1 MPKWTLW
8 YGTAVCRA
16 CRSGGLIPL
25 TFQLQR
31 LEILN
36 LKSRRLHDSTISS
49 QHHPAA
55 PPKCLPQPPVA
66 TALSAALFRLHLT
79 QTPTH
84 TRRAPSHLFQQPQT
98 LPYGTHRPP
107 NSLSDQLT
115 TLQLLAARLD
125 TVADTPSAQ
134 QPLLAQI
141 LSVTT
146 RSLQIMQHDCAPLA
160 ACHANDGR
168 PNNFLHLCDEPLTL
182 ATRARLLAAA
192 SMSAAGELFDD
203 ESLPVGRRIVA
214 CLAAVAASCRR
225 FCELLF
231 AAPTDHSPIDRLTKM
246 FQLIGVSTKWRQ
258 YLGLVEATAELL
270 LALGQHYK
278 AAWCRPLQ
286 QLLHALLVC
295 RPTGRAL
302 GRIAAMLRTL
312 SAGDCDFLCG
322 ICLHSGDFALLSE
335 EPRRVQFSPTSCSVQ
350 LLAVWLQAEFEP
362 FAERLAAGRLQL
374 LADVTLDAL
383 RLLQNGVDRPLEWMV
398 RQPAAA
404 DEAGGA
410 RGREESGAEE
420 LCLCYAQLVCAG
432 VVLMH
437 LCVQEWIRRPR
448 KFGECENGFINSI
461 QILR

>member
-1 MPKWTLW
+1 M
-8 YGTAVCRA
+8 
-16 CRSGGLIPL
+16 
-25 TFQLQR
+25 
-31 LEILN
+31 
-36 LKSRRLHDSTISS
+36 
-49 QHHPAA
+49 
-55 PPKCLPQPPVA
+55 
-66 TALSAALFRLHLT
+66 
-79 QTPTH
+79 
-84 TRRAPSHLFQQPQT
+84 RRAPSHLFQQPQT

-125 TVADTPSAQ
+125 TAVASPSAQ
-134 QPLLAQI
+134 QTLLAQI

-146 RSLQIMQHDCAPLA
+146 RSLRIMQLDCAPLV

-168 PNNFLHLCDEPLTL
+168 PDNFLHMCDDPLTL
-182 ATRARLLAAA
+182 ATRSRLLAAA

-214 CLAAVAASCRR
+214 CLAAIAARCRR
-225 FCELLF
+225 FCELMF
-231 AAPTDHSPIDRLTKM
+231 ASPTSAADQTDNSPVDRLTKM

-258 YLGLVEATAELL
+258 YLGLIEATAELL

-278 AAWCRPLQ
+278 DVWCRPLQ

-295 RPTGRAL
+295 RPSGRAL

-312 SAGDCDFLCG
+312 SAADCDFLPG
-322 ICLHSGDFALLSE
+322 ICRHSSDFALLSE
-335 EPRRVQFSPTSCSVQ
+335 DPRRVQFSPTSCTVQ

-362 FAERLAAGRLQL
+362 FAESVAAGRLRL
-374 LADVTLDAL
+374 LADVTLDTL
-383 RLLQNGVDRPLEWMV
+383 RLVQNGVDRPLEWMV
-398 RQPAAA
+398 RQPTTAA

-410 RGREESGAEE
+410 RREESGAEDM
-420 LCLCYAQLVCAG
+420 CLCYAQLVCAG

-448 KFGECENGFINSI
+448 KFGECGMGLESSWNMCS
-461 QILR
+461 